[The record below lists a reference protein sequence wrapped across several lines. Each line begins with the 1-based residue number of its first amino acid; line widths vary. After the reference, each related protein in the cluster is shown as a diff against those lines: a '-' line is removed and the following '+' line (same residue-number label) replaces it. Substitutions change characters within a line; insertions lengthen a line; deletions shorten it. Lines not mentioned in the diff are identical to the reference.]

1 MNDDERSGEET
12 LKETA
17 APAAAAPDLR
27 GVVEAL
33 LFASSEPLSSA
44 RLASLA
50 SCEEGEVSPGAVTAV
65 IRELEAEYR
74 ELGRAFE
81 VTRVANGYRLRT
93 RREFAGYVQR
103 MFNPR
108 RYTRLSLATLETLAI
123 IAYKQ
128 PITKLE
134 IETIR
139 GVGVDGVLKTLLDR
153 ELAKVVGQKEVIGRP
168 YLYGTGERF
177 LEHFGLSSLQDLP
190 LVEEQEPAAPRRLSS
205 SSDLREAAP
214 VEEAAADEFPARDLD
229 RQPGDEHD

>member
-1 MNDDERSGEET
+1 MNDDERGGEET
-12 LKETA
+12 LREA
-17 APAAAAPDLR
+17 PAPAAAVADLR
-27 GVVEAL
+27 SVVEAL
-33 LFASSEPLSSA
+33 LFASPEPLTAA

-50 SCEEGEVSPGAVTAV
+50 SSEEGEVSPGAATAA
-65 IRELEAEYR
+65 IRELETEYR
-74 ELGRAFE
+74 ECGRAFE
-81 VTRVANGYRLRT
+81 VARVANGYRLRT

-108 RYTRLSLATLETLAI
+108 RYTRLSQATLETLAI

-190 LVEEQEPAAPRRLSS
+190 LVEEREPAAPRRLSS
-205 SSDLREAAP
+205 SSDLREPVP
-214 VEEAAADEFPARDLD
+214 VEEEAPDELPVEDLD
-229 RQPGDEHD
+229 RTQGDEHD